1 MYLQK
6 FLEKNKTKPDFCNS
20 TDRMCC
26 EVLSWTIHV
35 LPDHDLLCLFKTNQI
50 GLSLNKNKMR
60 AYSLLFF
67 HVLFLKL
74 KTGENN
80 MGNSP
85 TLSSLAVLHV
95 HLGISDGPEA
105 SWAPWIP
112 IWMDIFGLSG
122 QSWSLQL
129 SGGCSPSSQAGL
141 LLHQTFPYQFFNYLW
156 LMSTLGTVSD
166 THIILFPD
174 VSSRN

>member
-1 MYLQK
+1 
-6 FLEKNKTKPDFCNS
+6 
-20 TDRMCC
+20 MCC
-26 EVLSWTIHV
+26 EVLSWTIYV
-35 LPDHDLLCLFKTNQI
+35 LPDHDLVCLLKTNQI

-60 AYSLLFF
+60 ANFLHLFQ
-67 HVLFLKL
+67 VLFLTL
-74 KTGENN
+74 KIGEKP

-85 TLSSLAVLHV
+85 TLWSLAVLLV
-95 HLGISDGPEA
+95 HLQISDGPED

-112 IWMDIFGLSG
+112 MWMDIFGLSG
-122 QSWSLQL
+122 PSWSLQL
-129 SGGCSPSSQAGL
+129 SGSCSPSSQAEL
-141 LLHQTFPYQFFNYLW
+141 LLQQTFPYQFFNYLW